1 MKNRNAEKRKRIEY
15 LLRTDEAAGIL
26 YGAIQERER
35 QKLGWLLDGDSETGN
50 DELFSEIDRVKE
62 SIRNQAY
69 ADALQARTI
78 TPHAKHRNRA
88 TGRGWIKAVA
98 ACLVALL
105 IIGGG
110 FTESGRAFAQEAY
123 AAIVGLFNGAFSIRQ
138 DMQNIQDKESVLPLN
153 YSNLPETF
161 ASIHEAAVFMQRPV
175 VFIESDDASLVD
187 ILTMK
192 EDGMYITLQITYS
205 LASGDTLI
213 IWQDFFDPNTASAG
227 YATPAD
233 ELPDKYTLE
242 NGIEIYCGEDSH
254 GDAYAKAVYP
264 YGHVSMSGNG
274 LALDTLKDLLPQIKF
289 E

>member
-26 YGAIQERER
+26 YDAIQENER
-35 QKLGWLLDGDSETGN
+35 QKLGWLLDCDNKTDN
-50 DELFSEIDRVKE
+50 DELFNEIDREKE

-69 ADALQARTI
+69 ADALQTSTTI
-78 TPHAKHRNRA
+78 PHAKYRKRA

-123 AAIVGLFNGAFSIRQ
+123 AVIVGLFNGAFSIRQ
-138 DMQNIQDKESVLPLN
+138 DMQNMQDKESVLPLN
-153 YSNLPETF
+153 YSDLPETF
-161 ASIHEAAVFMQRPV
+161 ESIHEAAEFMPRPV

-187 ILTMK
+187 ILTLK

-205 LASGDTLI
+205 LTTGYTLI

-233 ELPDKYTLE
+233 ELPDKYMLE
-242 NGIEIYCGEDSH
+242 NGIEIYYGEDNR
-254 GDAYAKAVYP
+254 GEAYAKAVYP
-264 YGHVSMSGNG
+264 YGHVTMSGNG

>member
-26 YGAIQERER
+26 YDAIQENER
-35 QKLGWLLDGDSETGN
+35 QKLGWLLDCDNKTDN
-50 DELFSEIDRVKE
+50 DELFNEIDREKE

-69 ADALQARTI
+69 ADALQTSTTI
-78 TPHAKHRNRA
+78 PHAKYRKRA

-110 FTESGRAFAQEAY
+110 FTESGQAFAQEAY
-123 AAIVGLFNGAFSIRQ
+123 AVIVGLFNGAFSIRQ
-138 DMQNIQDKESVLPLN
+138 DMQNMQDKESVLPLN
-153 YSNLPETF
+153 YSDLPETF
-161 ASIHEAAVFMQRPV
+161 ESIHEAAEFMPRPV

-187 ILTMK
+187 ILTLK

-205 LASGDTLI
+205 LTTGYTLI

-233 ELPDKYTLE
+233 ELPDKYMLE
-242 NGIEIYCGEDSH
+242 NGIEIYYGEDNR
-254 GDAYAKAVYP
+254 GEAYAKAVYP
-264 YGHVSMSGNG
+264 YGHVTMSGNG